1 MCFYVYTSKSTF
13 NGIHPEDTI
22 KIPEDTIK
30 IPEDT
35 IMIPEDTSKNSK
47 VFCEIEKY
55 SDGNLII
62 FKPFYDN

>member
-1 MCFYVYTSKSTF
+1 MLNNRPDMFSKSTDVYANLQMFSKSTSKSTF

-22 KIPEDTIK
+22 N
-30 IPEDT
+30 
-35 IMIPEDTSKNSK
+35 IPEDTSKNSK

-62 FKPFYDN
+62 F